1 MSLLGVLIGMALTMM
16 ILSYIIGDN
25 PFFRVA
31 EHIFVGVSIGYAV
44 LVAFYN
50 VFLPTVFQNDN
61 LWLALPPLI
70 LCLALV
76 VKILP
81 SQMQLTSAIGNFSLA
96 FLIGVGVALAI
107 GGALFGTL
115 QPQTVASAQ
124 ISFSPDNPAYQD
136 TQGTPFFLHVAFL
149 KNLII
154 LLGTIG
160 TLFYFTF
167 ALRPEGILGGFR
179 EGFVRFWA
187 GMGRWVILITL
198 GALFAN
204 TVNARLA
211 LLLDRL
217 WFLADSWQAI
227 VGSGR

>member
-1 MSLLGVLIGMALTMM
+1 MTLLGVIISTLLTIM
-16 ILSYIIGDN
+16 ILSYILGDN
-25 PFFRVA
+25 PLFRLA

-44 LVAFYN
+44 LVAVHN
-50 VFLPTVFQNDN
+50 VFLPAIFQSQTI
-61 LWLALPPLI
+61 WLALPPLL

-76 VKILP
+76 LKIFPTQL
-81 SQMQLTSAIGNFSLA
+81 SLTSALGNLALA
-96 FLIGVGVALAI
+96 FLIGVGAALAI
-107 GGALFGTL
+107 GGGLFGTL
-115 QPQTVASAQ
+115 YPQTAAVAGM
-124 ISFSPDNPAYQD
+124 SFSPDNPAYQD
-136 TQGTPFFLHVAFL
+136 ALGSPFFLNVEFL
-149 KNLII
+149 KNLIV

-167 ALRPEGILGGFR
+167 ALRPQGVLGGFR

-211 LLLDRL
+211 LLLGRL
-217 WFLADSWQAI
+217 QFLADSLQTI
-227 VGSGR
+227 LGSGS